1 MNMYKLK
8 KILYIDDE
16 PTNLLLFKINFENK
30 FTVVTGLSGFEGLNL
45 LEKNQDIT
53 VVISDMKMP
62 LMNGIEFIQKARI
75 LRPAISYYIL
85 TGFEI
90 TRDIE
95 IALKEGLICEYLQK
109 PFNINEI
116 YSTII
121 KKL

>member
-1 MNMYKLK
+1 MRMYKLK

-30 FTVVTGLSGFEGLNL
+30 FTVITGLSGFEGLKL

-62 LMNGIEFIQKARI
+62 VMNGIEFIQKARI
-75 LRPAISYYIL
+75 LYPKIAYFIL

-90 TRDIE
+90 TQEIE
-95 IALKEGLICEYLQK
+95 NALKEGVICEYFQK
-109 PFNINEI
+109 PFKINEI
-116 YSTII
+116 YSTIVQ
-121 KKL
+121 KL